1 MFKITAHGT
10 NRRSGIA
17 SPTGT
22 IHPRKDGGQM
32 SVDRSQPTTA
42 RVAAP
47 EGVKES
53 PPPVAPPCRH
63 SGIFIPPAQDSGI
76 ADLRWRNENVRNLL
90 RHGPGDSG
98 HFHPARLHSL
108 QIFNIVAAR
117 DENSGMTTEGA
128 VGFRLFRD
136 SSGEPLAVV
145 EIGSNLVSTLC
156 CNALRADGAGIAFHR
171 VCGKSP
177 CPAAC
182 CRRRVSC

>member
-1 MFKITAHGT
+1 
-10 NRRSGIA
+10 
-17 SPTGT
+17 
-22 IHPRKDGGQM
+22 M

-136 SSGEPLAVV
+136 SSGEPLAVFQFRF
-145 EIGSNLVSTLC
+145 EANVSTFC
-156 CNALRADGAGIAFHR
+156 CNLRYFAGEKIAF
-171 VCGKSP
+171 
-177 CPAAC
+177 
-182 CRRRVSC
+182 RRVLCKWQNPSAFRFCCFSC